1 MYNDFNDYELLYMIR
16 QKDEVALEILLK
28 KYHNTIMGIVYGMF
42 RYARILRIS
51 KDELYS
57 AGMTGFAQAV
67 ECYREDMKVT
77 FVSFLKLCVERECRS
92 LIRKHRGLSYSLISG
107 SLSLDMT
114 ISEDENLYLI
124 DTIACT
130 NPDFD
135 PQWQFRFNE
144 AKREL
149 VEKLKKMTIF
159 EVKVVKYRMEGYS
172 YAEIAEI
179 CNVSSKAVDNAL
191 QRIKKKLGSV

>member
-1 MYNDFNDYELLYMIR
+1 MYSDFNDHELLYMIR

-42 RYARILRIS
+42 RYARLLRIS

-57 AGMTGFAQAV
+57 AGMTGFVQAI
-67 ECYREDMKVT
+67 ECYREDLNVS
-77 FVSFLKLCVERECRS
+77 FQSFLKLCVERECRS
-92 LIRKHRGLSYSLISG
+92 LMRKHRGLSYSLISG

-124 DTIACT
+124 DTIACN

-135 PQWQFRFNE
+135 PQWQFRYNE
-144 AKREL
+144 AKRAL
-149 VEKLKKMTIF
+149 IEKLKKMTQF
-159 EVKVVKYRMEGYS
+159 EVRVVAYRLKGYS
-172 YAEIAEI
+172 YAEIAQL
-179 CNVSSKAVDNAL
+179 CDVSSKAVDNAL

>member
-1 MYNDFNDYELLYMIR
+1 MYNDSNDHELLYMIR
-16 QKDEVALEILLK
+16 QKDEVALEMLLK

-42 RYARILRIS
+42 RYARLLRIS
-51 KDELYS
+51 KEELYS
-57 AGMTGFAQAV
+57 AGMTGFVQAV
-67 ECYREDMKVT
+67 ECYREDLNVS
-77 FVSFLKLCVERECRS
+77 FQSFLKLCVERECRS
-92 LIRKHRGLSYSLISG
+92 LLRKHRGLSYSLISG

-135 PQWQFRFNE
+135 PQWQFRYNE
-144 AKREL
+144 AKRSL
-149 VEKLKKMTIF
+149 AEKLSKMTSF
-159 EVKVVKYRMEGYS
+159 EVKVIHYRLEGYS
-172 YAEIAEI
+172 YAEIAEL
-179 CNVSSKAVDNAL
+179 CSVSSKAVDNAL